1 MGTPA
6 QKLQSPLD
14 SVDDI
19 QKALEEKGFDMSDV
33 ELSRYGALIRLITSS
48 GSGSGEGSSTG
59 NEGQPLNG
67 LKLDNVIFVSKSVQN
82 IAMKDIPLNT
92 CVSVK
97 LVQNITMKDISLNTY
112 ISTKSLKI
120 LNKDELIKYQYPLL
134 LNNAYFMQKNILYEN
149 DLNITNNATILSKEI
164 IHVNIDNIIEQEE

>member
-1 MGTPA
+1 MGTLA
-6 QKLQSPLD
+6 QKLQYTLE

-48 GSGSGEGSSTG
+48 GSGSGGSSSTG

-82 IAMKDIPLNT
+82 I
-92 CVSVK
+92 
-97 LVQNITMKDISLNTY
+97 TMKDISLNAY
-112 ISTKSLKI
+112 IPIKSVQI
-120 LNKDELIKYQYPLL
+120 LNKDELTKYQYPLL
-134 LNNAYFMQKNILYEN
+134 LSDTYFMQRDILHEN
-149 DLNITNNATILSKEI
+149 TLNITNNTTILSKEI
-164 IHVNIDNIIEQEE
+164 IHVNIDNIIKQEE

>member
-1 MGTPA
+1 MGTLA
-6 QKLQSPLD
+6 QKLQYTSD

-48 GSGSGEGSSTG
+48 GSGSGGSSSTG

-82 IAMKDIPLNT
+82 I
-92 CVSVK
+92 
-97 LVQNITMKDISLNTY
+97 TMKDISLNAY
-112 ISTKSLKI
+112 ISIKSVQI
-120 LNKDELIKYQYPLL
+120 LNKDELIEYQYPLL
-134 LNNAYFMQKNILYEN
+134 LNNTYFIQKDILHKSA
-149 DLNITNNATILSKEI
+149 LNITNNTTILSKEI
-164 IHVNIDNIIEQEE
+164 IHVNIDNIIKQEE

>member
-1 MGTPA
+1 MGTLA
-6 QKLQSPLD
+6 QKLQYTLD

-82 IAMKDIPLNT
+82 I
-92 CVSVK
+92 
-97 LVQNITMKDISLNTY
+97 TMKDISLNAC
-112 ISTKSLKI
+112 ISVKSVKI

-134 LNNAYFMQKNILYEN
+134 LNNTYFMQKNILHEN

>member
-1 MGTPA
+1 MGTLA
-6 QKLQSPLD
+6 QKLQYTLD

-67 LKLDNVIFVSKSVQN
+67 LKLDNTILVSKS
-82 IAMKDIPLNT
+82 
-92 CVSVK
+92 
-97 LVQNITMKDISLNTY
+97 VQNITMKDISLNTY
-112 ISTKSLKI
+112 ISVKPVQI
-120 LNKDELIKYQYPLL
+120 LNTDKLIKYQYPLL
-134 LNNAYFMQKNILYEN
+134 LNNTYFMQKNILHEN

-164 IHVNIDNIIEQEE
+164 IHVNMDNIIEQEE

>member
-1 MGTPA
+1 MGTLA
-6 QKLQSPLD
+6 QKLQYTIKA
-14 SVDDI
+14 VDDI
-19 QKALEEKGFDMSDV
+19 QKALKEKGFDMSDV

-48 GSGSGEGSSTG
+48 GSGSGEGSATG

-82 IAMKDIPLNT
+82 I
-92 CVSVK
+92 
-97 LVQNITMKDISLNTY
+97 TMKDISLNAY
-112 ISTKSLKI
+112 IPIKSVQI
-120 LNKDELIKYQYPLL
+120 LNKDELTKYQYPLL
-134 LNNAYFMQKNILYEN
+134 LNNTYFMQKNILHEN

>member
-1 MGTPA
+1 MGTLA
-6 QKLQSPLD
+6 QKLQYTSD

-33 ELSRYGALIRLITSS
+33 ELSRYGALIRLITGS
-48 GSGSGEGSSTG
+48 GSGSGGSSSTG

-82 IAMKDIPLNT
+82 I
-92 CVSVK
+92 
-97 LVQNITMKDISLNTY
+97 TMKDILLNAY
-112 ISTKSLKI
+112 FSIKSVQI
-120 LNKDELIKYQYPLL
+120 LNKNELTEYQYSLL
-134 LNNAYFMQKNILYEN
+134 LNNTYFVQKDILHENI
-149 DLNITNNATILSKEI
+149 LNITNNTIILSKEI

>member
-1 MGTPA
+1 MGTLA
-6 QKLQSPLD
+6 QKLQYTLN

-19 QKALEEKGFDMSDV
+19 QKALEEKGFDMSNV
-33 ELSRYGALIRLITSS
+33 ELSRYGALIRLITGS
-48 GSGSGEGSSTG
+48 GSGSGGSSSTG

-82 IAMKDIPLNT
+82 I
-92 CVSVK
+92 
-97 LVQNITMKDISLNTY
+97 TMKDISLNACVFV
-112 ISTKSLKI
+112 KPVQI
-120 LNKDELIKYQYPLL
+120 LNTDKLIKYQYPLL
-134 LNNAYFMQKNILYEN
+134 LNNTYFMQKNILHEN

>member
-1 MGTPA
+1 MGTLA
-6 QKLQSPLD
+6 QKLQYTLE

-82 IAMKDIPLNT
+82 I
-92 CVSVK
+92 
-97 LVQNITMKDISLNTY
+97 TMKDISLNACVY
-112 ISTKSLKI
+112 VKPVQI
-120 LNKDELIKYQYPLL
+120 LHENELIKYQYPLL
-134 LNNAYFMQKNILYEN
+134 LNNAYFMQKNILHEN

>member
-1 MGTPA
+1 MGTLA
-6 QKLQSPLD
+6 QKLQYTLD

-48 GSGSGEGSSTG
+48 GSGSGEGSATG

-82 IAMKDIPLNT
+82 IAMKDI
-92 CVSVK
+92 
-97 LVQNITMKDISLNTY
+97 SLNTY
-112 ISTKSLKI
+112 ISIKSVQI
-120 LNKDELIKYQYPLL
+120 LNTDELIKYQYPLL
-134 LNNAYFMQKNILYEN
+134 LNKTYFIQ
-149 DLNITNNATILSKEI
+149 
-164 IHVNIDNIIEQEE
+164 